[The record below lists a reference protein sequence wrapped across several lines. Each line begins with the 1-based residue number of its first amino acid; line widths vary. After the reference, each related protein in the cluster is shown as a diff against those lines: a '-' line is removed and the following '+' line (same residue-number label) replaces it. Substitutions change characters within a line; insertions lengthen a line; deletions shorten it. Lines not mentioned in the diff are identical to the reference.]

1 MGWQGEVLTLDARVA
16 QDLVPLAALGRV
28 CVLGAEEEEL
38 LVPRVAEDEVRPVL
52 RDVLLRPSVW
62 LLAVVLVASELRYIL
77 PGDGRTLT

>member
-1 MGWQGEVLTLDARVA
+1 MLTLDARVA

-52 RDVLLRPSVW
+52 RDVLLRPGVW
-62 LLAVVLVASELRYIL
+62 LLAVGLVANELSCITL
-77 PGDGRTLT
+77 GRERWALT